1 MGAALVS
8 HCWFCEHHVGGMSP
22 VRDEEEDNTRYDS
35 ARICEAAG
43 SRSRE
48 EHGAFVSPE
57 DNAGER
63 AAAQR
68 SG

>member
-1 MGAALVS
+1 LVS
-8 HCWFCEHHVGGMSP
+8 DCRFWEQHVGGMSP
-22 VRDEEEDNTRYDS
+22 VRDEEDDNARDGS
-35 ARICEAAG
+35 ARNSEAAG
-43 SRSRE
+43 SRGRE
-48 EHGAFVSPE
+48 QHGAFMSPE